1 MTDSPCPYGR
11 GFVLIGILMNLLQY
25 KDYKVTISE
34 EAWLVPSIRRLFELD
49 KTKSKTSFMDQMTFV
64 YFYADVRS
72 EYNYI
77 DDSDERASAIITNEG
92 LPKDFKTT
100 PELIKAIDDYTR
112 LTTTTSSALLR
123 DSMIA
128 ADRLR
133 KFLVSVDYNERDD
146 KGRPVYAINTVTTAL
161 KSIPEIAKSIKETEK
176 IVNQEI
182 IDSGRTRGGNDR
194 KKIFEDGAI

>member
-1 MTDSPCPYGR
+1 
-11 GFVLIGILMNLLQY
+11 MNLLQY

-100 PELIKAIDDYTR
+100 PELMKAIDDYTR

>member
-1 MTDSPCPYGR
+1 MG
-11 GFVLIGILMNLLQY
+11 GALFLIRIIMNLLQY
-25 KDYKVTISE
+25 KDYKVTISD
-34 EAWLVPSIRRLFELD
+34 EAWLVPSIRRLFESD
-49 KTKSKTSFMDQMTFV
+49 RTKAKTSFMDQMTFV

-100 PELIKAIDDYTR
+100 PELMRAIDDYTR